1 MRNSRSA
8 KYLVSMAL
16 LLGLAVWGT
25 GCGLVGDT
33 KVTVAFTADT
43 TGMAKVL
50 RELTLK
56 GETVAEEDIES
67 LTVTITE
74 IVLDY
79 AGNGEDDEEEGE
91 EEEKTAALK
100 SKIVAYEPVEGDD
113 PLRINIM
120 DLTEVA
126 QAVKT
131 TDLPSGKYTK
141 IRIGIADPVLV
152 LVDEPG
158 VEYTDIQ
165 LTANSRLF
173 ISQQFELPADQEVTL
188 VLGFGGIHLVD
199 TNGGSYTWTP
209 QMQVVITMEPVAGS
223 ATGIITEVGEG
234 WFAVELDAETTVIV
248 SFDEALEVWLPGDVD
263 TPSGGLQDL
272 VLGTEVQVEGI
283 LYRDGSIAADT
294 VIVLNV
300 APEP

>member
-1 MRNSRSA
+1 
-8 KYLVSMAL
+8 
-16 LLGLAVWGT
+16 
-25 GCGLVGDT
+25 
-33 KVTVAFTADT
+33 
-43 TGMAKVL
+43 MAKVL